1 MSPEERNSLRV
12 VFYGEEFIF
21 SMSLFG
27 NFGNLTLNEAYVIMR
42 LLQKGNYL
50 WKNFTNL

>member
-1 MSPEERNSLRV
+1 MSPEEKNELRV

-21 SMSLFG
+21 SMSY
-27 NFGNLTLNEAYVIMR
+27 FGNLTLHEAYVIMR
-42 LLQKGNYL
+42 LLYKGNHL